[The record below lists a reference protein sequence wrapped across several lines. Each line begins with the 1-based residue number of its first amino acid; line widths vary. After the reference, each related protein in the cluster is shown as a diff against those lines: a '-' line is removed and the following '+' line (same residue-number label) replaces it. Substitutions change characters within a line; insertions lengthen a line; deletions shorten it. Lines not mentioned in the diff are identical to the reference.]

1 MQHTCTGAPHQEG
14 GSKVRPGGNVMGWAH
29 LVTRVSISLEITP
42 WPRGSPH
49 SLARS
54 SAPVARTRASE
65 KCYAER
71 ISRSSILCGRVL
83 LQPDRVSG
91 SVQPDTKRQ
100 TTKPRFLHVRGQGR
114 GMHAP
119 LECTPCGRP
128 CHGRRRATESALHE
142 SCLAIARVSCFC
154 HHHHH
159 HPQSAPALLCFS
171 TKWFWVCS

>member
-1 MQHTCTGAPHQEG
+1 MHGRTSSGGGQQGEAWGQRDGMGAPCDESVNFLGDHTLA
-14 GSKVRPGGNVMGWAH
+14 PW
-29 LVTRVSISLEITP
+29 VSA
-42 WPRGSPH
+42 
-49 SLARS
+49 LARS
-54 SAPVARTRASE
+54 LECTRRPHASD
-65 KCYAER
+65 KCYGER
-71 ISRSSILCGRVL
+71 ISRSGILCGRVL
-83 LQPDRVSG
+83 LQPDTVSG

-100 TTKPRFLHVRGQGR
+100 TTKPRMHVRGQGR

-159 HPQSAPALLCFS
+159 HPQSAPRG
-171 TKWFWVCS
+171 